1 MDAPAARSATLISA
15 DLAPLALAQW
25 WLTASGSLEPVSTAV
40 AVDYLSHFFMIS
52 IMFHMTHV
60 NFRVRMLGHVVSI
73 LTFCTLGWGGGW
85 SGSVSFSERGQPF
98 DTYLICVFNALGW
111 IVGNSAELIVR
122 RAFMATH
129 REQKQNAALLAKLER
144 KEATEVL
151 RRPPPPPPVQKRKRR
166 RV

>member
-60 NFRVRMLGHVVSI
+60 NFRVRMLGHGQIRRLSD
-73 LTFCTLGWGGGW
+73 CT
-85 SGSVSFSERGQPF
+85 
-98 DTYLICVFNALGW
+98 AL
-111 IVGNSAELIVR
+111 
-122 RAFMATH
+122 
-129 REQKQNAALLAKLER
+129 ALLRPRRCPCRCRRSRFRLVPATDNRQGEGRSLE
-144 KEATEVL
+144 
-151 RRPPPPPPVQKRKRR
+151 
-166 RV
+166 